1 MAYYGGDMTNKEI
14 KLDENNYRIHDERNK
29 ELINKSLKE
38 YGAGRSILTDK
49 DGVII
54 AGNGTFE
61 QAKELGIPIKIIET
75 DGTELIA
82 VKRTDLSTGDE
93 KRKGLAVMDNS
104 TTDSSKFDTSKL
116 QTDFSVPQLQEFG
129 IPIFDTSQV
138 DIDVFFENSDPKEKK
153 PKMVKCPH
161 CGEEFEL

>member
-1 MAYYGGDMTNKEI
+1 MEEI
-14 KLDENNYRIHDERNK
+14 KLDENNYRIHDDRNK
-29 ELINKSLKE
+29 KLISKSLKE
-38 YGAGRSILTDK
+38 YGSGRSILLDK

-61 QAKELGIPIKIIET
+61 QAKELGIPVKVIES

-82 VKRTDLSTGDE
+82 VKRTDLATDDE
-93 KRKGLAVMDNS
+93 KRKGLAIMDNS
-104 TTDSSKFDTSKL
+104 TTDSSKFDVSKL
-116 QTDFSVPQLQEFG
+116 NNDFSVPELQEMG
-129 IPIFDTSQV
+129 VP
-138 DIDVFFENSDPKEKK
+138 VFEASEINPDEFFKETEQKEKK

>member
-1 MAYYGGDMTNKEI
+1 MTDEEI
-14 KLDENNYRIHDERNK
+14 KLDENNYRIHDDRNK
-29 ELINKSLKE
+29 QLINKSLKE
-38 YGAGRSILTDK
+38 YGAGRAILTDK

-61 QAKELGIPIKIIET
+61 QAKELGIPVKVIET

-82 VKRTDLSTGDE
+82 VKRTDLATEDE
-93 KRKGLAVMDNS
+93 KRKGLAIMDNS
-104 TTDSSKFDTSKL
+104 TTDSSKFDTALL
-116 QTDFSVPQLQEFG
+116 QNDFSIPQLQDMG
-129 IPIFDTSQV
+129 IPMFDTSQV
-138 DIDVFFENSDPKEKK
+138 DIDGFFENSEAKEKK